1 MGRWVR
7 LAAAVAV
14 MMVIGIYQYS
24 WFLFSFRLHQDLHWD
39 PATLGLVYTVY
50 HYTSTLVMP
59 FSGYIAD
66 RYGPRPVSSVGAALV
81 GIGFILCASFPT
93 QGSVLAS
100 YALGGIGGGILYGVS
115 TATAVKWFPE
125 RRGLATG
132 CAVFGF
138 GAGSALFNLAIED
151 SLATRG
157 LERTF
162 LVLGVA
168 MLGVLLPLVQTYGY
182 PAVPATKATAGTPP
196 PSTLVEFSPRQ
207 MVTTRQWYLIYISFS
222 VTISVVLMFA
232 AQMKLL
238 AAQYGLPAG
247 HFRALLIAFPLAN
260 GFSRLLA
267 GAVSDRIGR
276 ARTMQVCFS
285 LLGVTMIALV
295 WLGETP
301 ALFVLFVILAALF
314 GGAPFTLYPAIV
326 SDFYGQRYF
335 TTNYGITYTAKAWAG
350 LISGL
355 GSGYLIAR
363 FGSFT
368 VPLLL
373 LGACSLAAA
382 LAAHPRFLSAPASKA
397 VAA

>member
-1 MGRWVR
+1 
-7 LAAAVAV
+7 

-24 WFLFSFRLHQDLHWD
+24 WFLFSFRIHQDLHWD
-39 PATLGLVYTVY
+39 AATLGLVYTVY

-66 RYGPRPVSSVGAALV
+66 RYGPRPVSTVGAALA

-115 TATAVKWFPE
+115 IATAVKWFPE

-138 GAGSALFNLAIED
+138 GAGSALFNVAIED

-162 LVLGVA
+162 LVLGGA
-168 MLGVLLPLVQTYGY
+168 MLAVLLPLVQTYRY
-182 PAVPATKATAGTPP
+182 PAGAVKTATAGTPP
-196 PSTLVEFSPRQ
+196 PSTLVDFSPRQ
-207 MVTTRQWYLIYISFS
+207 MVTTRQWYLIYVSFS

-247 HFRALLIAFPLAN
+247 HFRTLLIAFPLAN

-267 GAVSDRIGR
+267 GAMSDRIGR

-285 LLGVTMIALV
+285 LLGLTMMALV

-301 ALFVLFVILAALF
+301 ALFVLFVTLAALF

-326 SDFYGQRYF
+326 SDLYGQRYF

-355 GSGYLIAR
+355 GSGYLIVR

-368 VPLLL
+368 IPLVL
-373 LGACSLAAA
+373 LGVCSLAAA
-382 LAAHPRFLSAPASKA
+382 LASHPRFLTAPAPQ
-397 VAA
+397 VAS

>member
-7 LAAAVAV
+7 LAAAVGV

-24 WFLFSFRLHQDLHWD
+24 WFLFSFRIHQDLHWD
-39 PATLGLVYTVY
+39 PAALGLVYTVY

-168 MLGVLLPLVQTYGY
+168 MLAVLLPLVQTYRY
-182 PAVPATKATAGTPP
+182 PAVATKTAPAGTP

-207 MVTTRQWYLIYISFS
+207 MMTTRQWYLIYVSFS

-285 LLGVTMIALV
+285 LLGVTMVGLV

-382 LAAHPRFLSAPASKA
+382 LAAHPRFLSSPASKA

>member
-1 MGRWVR
+1 MGRWVH

-24 WFLFSFRLHQDLHWD
+24 WFLFSFRIHQDLHWD
-39 PATLGLVYTVY
+39 PVTLGLVYTVY

-93 QGSVLAS
+93 QGSMLAS

-168 MLGVLLPLVQTYGY
+168 MLAVLLPLVQTYRY
-182 PAVPATKATAGTPP
+182 PAVPATTATAGTPP

-207 MVTTRQWYLIYISFS
+207 MVTTRQWYVIYISFS
-222 VTISVVLMFA
+222 VTISVVLVFA

-247 HFRALLIAFPLAN
+247 HFRALLVAFPLAN

-267 GAVSDRIGR
+267 GAASDRFGR

-285 LLGVTMIALV
+285 LLGVTMAALV

-350 LISGL
+350 LISGM